1 MRADWDEFS
10 GDLDDSL
17 DESDPLE
24 AVKAM
29 RKEDLRRRSHAA
41 EVGHVP
47 VQESES
53 VDAVLGT
60 MIGTLAEGLYVDGTF
75 GRGGHSRSVL
85 ARLAP
90 TGRLRAF
97 DVDPRAIEVAR
108 ALEEEDPRFKIF
120 HRPFGEMEEAL
131 QGEEVDGVLMDLGVS
146 NNQAEDDLRISD
158 DTPLDL
164 RLNPSHGVP
173 AADWLQ
179 EVSVEELAWVI
190 YTYGEDDPVIS
201 DRIAE
206 RVLRHQRQRGRS
218 YRSTGELAEVIKA
231 VKRWSFPLDGPR
243 PGKYMNQVNP
253 AKKTLNGIRV
263 FLNRELQQ
271 LEEGLV
277 GAMNLLKMGGRCA
290 VLTFSPPERRVV
302 HEFFRNHED
311 APPEDVRELS
321 PQRLVELY
329 PLAATCCTFSVKRRS
344 TPRTAGGSEFAMR
357 PRARS
362 SALLVLQKCPRTC
375 PMPSDGS
382 ALDVVPPVADAT
394 KRFREPL
401 APRLRGA

>member
-1 MRADWDEFS
+1 MHADWDEFS
-10 GDLDDSL
+10 GDLDGSL
-17 DESDPLE
+17 DESDPLQ
-24 AVKAM
+24 AVQAM

-60 MIGTLAEGLYVDGTF
+60 MMGTLAEGLYVDGTF

-108 ALEEEDPRFKIF
+108 ALEEEDSRFKIF

-218 YRSTGELAEVIKA
+218 YRSTGELAE
-231 VKRWSFPLDGPR
+231 G
-243 PGKYMNQVNP
+243 
-253 AKKTLNGIRV
+253 
-263 FLNRELQQ
+263 
-271 LEEGLV
+271 
-277 GAMNLLKMGGRCA
+277 
-290 VLTFSPPERRVV
+290 
-302 HEFFRNHED
+302 
-311 APPEDVRELS
+311 
-321 PQRLVELY
+321 
-329 PLAATCCTFSVKRRS
+329 
-344 TPRTAGGSEFAMR
+344 
-357 PRARS
+357 
-362 SALLVLQKCPRTC
+362 
-375 PMPSDGS
+375 
-382 ALDVVPPVADAT
+382 
-394 KRFREPL
+394 
-401 APRLRGA
+401 

>member
-1 MRADWDEFS
+1 MCQ
-10 GDLDDSL
+10 DDKF
-17 DESDPLE
+17 EN
-24 AVKAM
+24 K
-29 RKEDLRRRSHAA
+29 
-41 EVGHVP
+41 
-47 VQESES
+47 
-53 VDAVLGT
+53 VDA
-60 MIGTLAEGLYVDGTF
+60 F
-75 GRGGHSRSVL
+75 
-85 ARLAP
+85 
-90 TGRLRAF
+90 
-97 DVDPRAIEVAR
+97 
-108 ALEEEDPRFKIF
+108 
-120 HRPFGEMEEAL
+120 
-131 QGEEVDGVLMDLGVS
+131 
-146 NNQAEDDLRISD
+146 RID
-158 DTPLDL
+158 FP
-164 RLNPSHGVP
+164 
-173 AADWLQ
+173 
-179 EVSVEELAWVI
+179 VEIIAW
-190 YTYGEDDPVIS
+190 
-201 DRIAE
+201 
-206 RVLRHQRQRGRS
+206 Q
-218 YRSTGELAEVIKA
+218 VIKS

-311 APPEDVRELS
+311 APAEDVRELS

-329 PLAATCCTFSVKRRS
+329 PLAASRCTFSVKRRS

-375 PMPSDGS
+375 PMPSSDGS
-382 ALDVVPPVADAT
+382 DGSDALDVGSAPLVADAT